1 MARDEFEGR
10 WRQLRGRVK
19 AAWGDLTDDELDR
32 IEGRRD
38 QLIGLLQEKTGEA
51 RQEIERKL
59 DELLRG

>member
-51 RQEIERKL
+51 HQEIERKL